1 MRLISSFIHAK
12 REFVLVLLLEVVRVE
27 EGEKIKRKA
36 GDLDLMNKII
46 DSLSGTSLEECCWFY
61 ILMKLLEQ
69 IRYKEG
75 FEHGLRFAKI
85 YSDELK
91 ELRNLKLRFL
101 KDILAL
107 YQDNMV
113 PAIQCALSRMLSA
126 IGELSL
132 HCKRE

>member
-1 MRLISSFIHAK
+1 
-12 REFVLVLLLEVVRVE
+12 
-27 EGEKIKRKA
+27 
-36 GDLDLMNKII
+36 DLDLMNKII

-101 KDILAL
+101 KDIFAL
-107 YQDNMV
+107 YQCIIED
-113 PAIQCALSRMLSA
+113 ALNHRGTISPL
-126 IGELSL
+126 
-132 HCKRE
+132 